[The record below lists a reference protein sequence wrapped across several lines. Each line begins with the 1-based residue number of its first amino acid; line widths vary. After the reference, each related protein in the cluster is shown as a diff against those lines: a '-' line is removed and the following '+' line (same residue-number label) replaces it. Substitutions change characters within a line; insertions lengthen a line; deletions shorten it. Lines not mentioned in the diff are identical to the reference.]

1 MRPCRDTITW
11 DIVQVHDLTTM
22 FSSFSSAV
30 FNSAS
35 SYFYLPVDDENAE
48 DDDWLFQQG
57 SSSKPPHMLS
67 WSQEQHSPSDIND
80 NSDFSCSS
88 TSSSSSSL
96 ASEFEDSPPHR
107 PKQPVIDE
115 ILSKN
120 DLYEIL
126 GVSRKAAL
134 DRLAL
139 RRAYLSRSRACHPD
153 KFPGNADATEAFQ
166 KVNVAY
172 DILSKPASKRCY
184 DANAPRT
191 SCDFSARPYAQA
203 EETFRSV
210 VLGVFNDFLE
220 GDLET
225 VRTLLRAM
233 NDLNPSLS
241 LGDEGIDMILH
252 SLEAIRER
260 ALTCRACVLAL
271 HTQVSRLIEVQ
282 HAFRQLS
289 YFDIRRRFRLT
300 LELTRI
306 AISLPIALEQAIAKA
321 KEDRRDSETNAIL
334 NHRLR
339 SILRGSARVLARV
352 EQFLD

>member
-1 MRPCRDTITW
+1 
-11 DIVQVHDLTTM
+11 M

-30 FNSAS
+30 LNSAS
-35 SYFYLPVDDENAE
+35 SYFYLPIDDEKAE

-57 SSSKPPHMLS
+57 SSSKPHMLS
-67 WSQEQHSPSDIND
+67 WGQDESEHPGIND
-80 NSDFSCSS
+80 SSDFSCSS
-88 TSSSSSSL
+88 ASSSSSSL
-96 ASEFEDSPPHR
+96 ASEFDNTPPPR
-107 PKQPVIDE
+107 PKHPVIEE

-139 RRAYLSRSRACHPD
+139 RRAYLSRSKACHPD

-184 DANAPRT
+184 DADASRT
-191 SCDFSARPYAQA
+191 ADFSARPYAQA

-210 VLGVFNDFLE
+210 VLGVFTDFLE

-233 NDLNPSLS
+233 NDLNPALR
-241 LGDEGIDMILH
+241 LGDEGIDMVLH
-252 SLEAIRER
+252 SLQAIRER

-271 HTQVSRLIEVQ
+271 HTEVVRLVEVQ

-289 YFDIRRRFRLT
+289 YFDLRRRFRLT

-306 AISLPIALEQAIAKA
+306 AISLPIALEQAIAQA
-321 KEDRRDSETNAIL
+321 REDRRDEETNAIL
-334 NHRLR
+334 NRRLR

-352 EQFLD
+352 EKFLE

>member
-1 MRPCRDTITW
+1 MLDWTQNQTEPSEINNPGFSYSPA
-11 DIVQVHDLTTM
+11 
-22 FSSFSSAV
+22 FSS
-30 FNSAS
+30 
-35 SYFYLPVDDENAE
+35 
-48 DDDWLFQQG
+48 
-57 SSSKPPHMLS
+57 
-67 WSQEQHSPSDIND
+67 SPSLV
-80 NSDFSCSS
+80 SA
-88 TSSSSSSL
+88 L
-96 ASEFEDSPPHR
+96 EDVPPQK
-107 PKQPVIDE
+107 PKHPVIEE

-126 GVSRKAAL
+126 GVSRKSAL
-134 DRLAL
+134 DRLVL

-172 DILSKPASKRCY
+172 NILSTPASKRCY
-184 DANAPRT
+184 DANKSR
-191 SCDFSARPYAQA
+191 SSYDFSTRPYAQA

-252 SLEAIRER
+252 SLQSIRER

-271 HTQVSRLIEVQ
+271 HTEVSRLIEVQ

-289 YFDIRRRFRLT
+289 YLDLRRRFRLT

-306 AISLPIALEQAIAKA
+306 AISLPIALEQAITKA
-321 KEDRRDSETNAIL
+321 KEDRRDEEASVIL
-334 NHRLR
+334 NRRLR

-352 EQFLD
+352 ERFLE